1 MWFFWLFLLRKIVD
15 IEKHNLL
22 EIFSL
27 FMFLVYHQ
35 HGKRMFLLKI
45 KHTLGIFVTLPVASF
60 KWPTDARGFSRKY
73 IFLTQ
78 YFHNKFYE
86 FRPIN
91 NNLLFKICCKNILNI
106 TFFISKL
113 IEKCEEQNLC
123 TILIVLVDMTSCDW
137 NRLLF
142 AINIIFINRNN
153 ILLTRVNKIMNY
165 LYFLSISKEMLK
177 FESLPNLRCLKN
189 QVF

>member
-1 MWFFWLFLLRKIVD
+1 MSLDWFLFRL
-15 IEKHNLL
+15 
-22 EIFSL
+22 
-27 FMFLVYHQ
+27 
-35 HGKRMFLLKI
+35 
-45 KHTLGIFVTLPVASF
+45 
-60 KWPTDARGFSRKY
+60 
-73 IFLTQ
+73 
-78 YFHNKFYE
+78 
-86 FRPIN
+86 IN

-142 AINIIFINRNN
+142 TINIIFINRNN
-153 ILLTRVNKIMNY
+153 ILLTHVNKIVNY

-189 QVF
+189 QLF